1 MRKNNY
7 NYKNQFLF
15 RKYFFLSDGLGEQ
28 TRYEK
33 LFFCSSYFFFSFF
46 FFLLGFE
53 KFACKT
59 KSTVIPDYDK
69 FLYSTLNQQSFW
81 SIRKFFYFMNNQ
93 LSSKGVRNFFILWL
107 YQQSLR
113 NVGKKIGKIYYFLFL
128 GLETRSLPGTP
139 SIHYYLCLTC

>member
-7 NYKNQFLF
+7 DYKNQFLF
-15 RKYFFLSDGLGEQ
+15 RKCFFLSDGLGEW

-33 LFFCSSYFFFSFF
+33 LFFGRNYF
-46 FFLLGFE
+46 FFLLGCE

-93 LSSKGVRNFFILWL
+93 QSSKGVTNFFILWL
-107 YQQSLR
+107 D
-113 NVGKKIGKIYYFLFL
+113 
-128 GLETRSLPGTP
+128 
-139 SIHYYLCLTC
+139 